1 MKVLIVGGYGTFG
14 ARLARLLA
22 HDARLTLAIAGR
34 SLAKAE
40 AFCAGLDAQAGLGPV
55 VMDRDGD
62 VAAVLAAEAPDIV
75 VDAAGPFQL
84 YGRDP
89 YRLVRAC
96 IEAGANYL
104 DLADSADF
112 VVGIE
117 AFDATAKARGVFVL
131 SGLSTFPAL
140 SSAVVQA
147 LAGDLDRIEVV
158 RAGVAPSPWAG
169 IGPNVVRAISS
180 YAGKPLSIL
189 RGGRRVG
196 APALIDDL
204 SRTIAPPGGV
214 PLRPI
219 RFSLAETPDLALAE
233 RQWPGVRE
241 VWTGAGPTPGLLHR
255 LLSCLAWLVRLKVVP
270 TLEPLAGLFHWGT
283 RVFRWGEARGGMF
296 VEVEGVSGE
305 ASVRRSWHL
314 VAEGDDGPFI
324 PSMGAAALIAEAASG
339 VTPEPGARPAV
350 HALTLT
356 EYEAQF
362 ARFDIAAGRRDEAPA
377 GGEPLYRRILGGA
390 WDRLPEAVRAM
401 HDLDG
406 QMTAAGEGA
415 VERGRHPLARL
426 VGGLIGLPPAA
437 DRVPVTVR
445 FTERDGVERW
455 TRTFGR
461 SSFASTQEEGRGP
474 FGRLVVERFG
484 PVALGLALVAEEDRV
499 RLHIRRV
506 SVFGVPLPASLWPRL
521 DTVESVDPVGRFR
534 FDDRV
539 TLPLAG
545 LLVRYRGWL
554 VPARQPVELRNRK

>member
-55 VMDRDGD
+55 VMDRDVD

-270 TLEPLAGLFHWGT
+270 
-283 RVFRWGEARGGMF
+283 
-296 VEVEGVSGE
+296 
-305 ASVRRSWHL
+305 
-314 VAEGDDGPFI
+314 
-324 PSMGAAALIAEAASG
+324 
-339 VTPEPGARPAV
+339 
-350 HALTLT
+350 
-356 EYEAQF
+356 
-362 ARFDIAAGRRDEAPA
+362 
-377 GGEPLYRRILGGA
+377 
-390 WDRLPEAVRAM
+390 
-401 HDLDG
+401 
-406 QMTAAGEGA
+406 
-415 VERGRHPLARL
+415 
-426 VGGLIGLPPAA
+426 
-437 DRVPVTVR
+437 
-445 FTERDGVERW
+445 
-455 TRTFGR
+455 
-461 SSFASTQEEGRGP
+461 
-474 FGRLVVERFG
+474 
-484 PVALGLALVAEEDRV
+484 
-499 RLHIRRV
+499 
-506 SVFGVPLPASLWPRL
+506 
-521 DTVESVDPVGRFR
+521 
-534 FDDRV
+534 
-539 TLPLAG
+539 
-545 LLVRYRGWL
+545 
-554 VPARQPVELRNRK
+554 